1 MVINVERIAAFIGS
15 RFSGVKKRT
24 NGMYIRHK
32 LRGWLWAVIRA
43 VLLIGIAYV
52 ILFPL
57 LSKIISAFMVYEDTF
72 DKTVKWIPKTVTLE
86 NFKLAFQYMNY
97 PKALFNSLLLSLSV
111 AVLQTLSSAF
121 IGYGFARFKFSF
133 CRLLFVCVIVLL
145 LVPPQIIH
153 IPLYLNFHFFDLFGL
168 LPNGGINLL
177 GNIVPF
183 LILSVFGVGP
193 RAGLFIFIM
202 RQSYL
207 RVPRELEEAARVDG
221 CGPFKTFFRIIV
233 PSSVASITVVFL
245 FSLVWQYNDAYW
257 TNLFAN
263 DMFVLSKALEGLELA
278 VHMGAGIRGAA
289 ISLVQNAGMIWFL
302 LPLIV
307 IYIFTQ
313 KFFIESITHAG
324 LK

>member
-1 MVINVERIAAFIGS
+1 M
-15 RFSGVKKRT
+15 
-24 NGMYIRHK
+24 
-32 LRGWLWAVIRA
+32 
-43 VLLIGIAYV
+43 
-52 ILFPL
+52 
-57 LSKIISAFMVYEDTF
+57 
-72 DKTVKWIPKTVTLE
+72 
-86 NFKLAFQYMNY
+86 
-97 PKALFNSLLLSLSV
+97 
-111 AVLQTLSSAF
+111 
-121 IGYGFARFKFSF
+121 
-133 CRLLFVCVIVLL
+133 
-145 LVPPQIIH
+145 
-153 IPLYLNFHFFDLFGL
+153 
-168 LPNGGINLL
+168 
-177 GNIVPF
+177 
-183 LILSVFGVGP
+183 
-193 RAGLFIFIM
+193 
-202 RQSYL
+202 
-207 RVPRELEEAARVDG
+207 DG

-313 KFFIESITHAG
+313 KFFIESISHAG